1 MKKKTQFLGNHHR
14 KEKAK
19 MSAPLPFKRGNVVKY
34 ATGYVANVMNVLDN
48 CIVVDQDNAGNAG
61 MYRIEIDPDNV
72 AAAGLTV
79 IR

>member
-1 MKKKTQFLGNHHR
+1 
-14 KEKAK
+14 

-61 MYRIEIDPDNV
+61 MYRVEIDPDNV
-72 AAAGLTV
+72 AAAGVTV